1 MKIYTI
7 IIDRAAIWT
16 AKSFALNSKY
26 FFQTPTCVII
36 KVKMRLLLL
45 KAVLRDVPGLYF
57 LNVLKRLLAVSMT
70 AKTPFQAGVL
80 VLFG

>member
-7 IIDRAAIWT
+7 IIDKAIWT

-57 LNVLKRLLAVSMT
+57 
-70 AKTPFQAGVL
+70 
-80 VLFG
+80 

>member
-7 IIDRAAIWT
+7 IIDKAIWT

-26 FFQTPTCVII
+26 FVQTPTCVKI
-36 KVKMRLLLL
+36 KSYKMRLLLL

-57 LNVLKRLLAVSMT
+57 LNVLKRLLAVCFNIAET
-70 AKTPFQAGVL
+70 RQIFC
-80 VLFG
+80 